1 MTPSCDA
8 ILLVSRWAMPA
19 AKTTARPQAVLA
31 APGPR
36 ARRAPAP
43 RPYHHGDLRACLLDA
58 AARWLDERGAETLT
72 LRELARAAGVSHAA
86 PYHHFAGR
94 DELLAGVAELAFDRL
109 ADALAAAADAPDAA
123 LALLDIGESYVRE
136 ALAHPAQFRLMF
148 GPMLARKSEHPGLQR
163 AAERAFTVLL
173 QAATRHAP
181 ARGLEL
187 ALAGWSLSHGAANLA
202 IDGAFGG
209 LPIAPAQARRLARL
223 DAGALVRGMVAGM
236 LQLPDPQPAKGASR
250 RR

>member
-1 MTPSCDA
+1 MSSTP
-8 ILLVSRWAMPA
+8 VPA
-19 AKTTARPQAVLA
+19 ARSSRRRPE
-31 APGPR
+31 
-36 ARRAPAP
+36 P
-43 RPYHHGDLRACLLDA
+43 RPYHHGDLRAALLDA

-94 DELLAGVAELAFDRL
+94 DELLAGVAERAFDRL
-109 ADALAAAADAPDAA
+109 GDALAAAADNPDAA
-123 LALLDIGESYVRE
+123 RALLDIGQAYVRE

-148 GPMLARKSEHPGLQR
+148 GPMLARKAEHSGLQR

-181 ARGLEL
+181 ERALEL

-202 IDGAFGG
+202 IDGAFAG
-209 LPIAPAQARRLARL
+209 LPLPPAQARQLARA
-223 DAGALVRGMVAGM
+223 DAGALARRLVAGL
-236 LQLPDPQPAKGASR
+236 LQLPDDAVARKKTPR
-250 RR
+250 R

>member
-1 MTPSCDA
+1 MS
-8 ILLVSRWAMPA
+8 S
-19 AKTTARPQAVLA
+19 AKTATAARP
-31 APGPR
+31 
-36 ARRAPAP
+36 RRRHEP
-43 RPYHHGDLRACLLDA
+43 RPYHHGDLRAALLAA
-58 AARWLDERGAETLT
+58 AARWLDEQGADTLT

-86 PYHHFAGR
+86 PYHHFASR

-109 ADALAAAADAPDAA
+109 ADALAGAARTPDAA
-123 LALLDIGESYVRE
+123 HALLDIGEAYVRQ

-148 GPMLARKSEHPGLQR
+148 GPMLARKAEHAGLQR

-173 QAATRHAP
+173 DAATRFAP
-181 ARGLEL
+181 ERGLEI

-209 LPIAPAQARRLARL
+209 LPIAPAQARQLARL
-223 DAGALVRGMVAGM
+223 DAGALVRRMVSGL
-236 LQLPDPQPAKGASR
+236 LQLPEPAAPR

>member
-1 MTPSCDA
+1 MPVSKTPPRS
-8 ILLVSRWAMPA
+8 
-19 AKTTARPQAVLA
+19 
-31 APGPR
+31 R
-36 ARRAPAP
+36 ARRPPEP
-43 RPYHHGDLRACLLDA
+43 RPYHHGDLRATLLAA
-58 AARWLDERGAETLT
+58 AARWLDEQGAETLT

-94 DELLAGVAELAFDRL
+94 DELLAGVAEHAFDRL
-109 ADALAAAADAPDAA
+109 GDALAAAASASDAA
-123 LALLDIGESYVRE
+123 QALLDIGESYVRQ

-148 GPMLARKSEHPGLQR
+148 GPMLARMAAHPGLQR

-173 QAATRHAP
+173 DAATRHAP
-181 ARGLEL
+181 ERGLEL

-209 LPIAPAQARRLARL
+209 LPIPPAQARRLAGL
-223 DAGALVRGMVAGM
+223 DAGALVRRMVAGL
-236 LQLPDPQPAKGASR
+236 LQVPDPVAAKAAVR

>member
-1 MTPSCDA
+1 MSSTP
-8 ILLVSRWAMPA
+8 VPA
-19 AKTTARPQAVLA
+19 ARP
-31 APGPR
+31 
-36 ARRAPAP
+36 RRRSEP
-43 RPYHHGDLRACLLDA
+43 RPYHHGDLRAALLDA
-58 AARWLDERGAETLT
+58 AACWLDERGAETLT

-109 ADALAAAADAPDAA
+109 GDALAAAADNPDAA
-123 LALLDIGESYVRE
+123 RALLDIGEAYVRE

-148 GPMLARKSEHPGLQR
+148 GPMLARKAEHPGLRR

-181 ARGLEL
+181 ERALEL

-202 IDGAFGG
+202 IDGAFAG
-209 LPIAPAQARRLARL
+209 LPLPPAQARQLARA
-223 DAGALVRGMVAGM
+223 DAGALVRRLVAGL
-236 LQLPDPQPAKGASR
+236 LQLPDDAAAPKRSR

>member
-1 MTPSCDA
+1 
-8 ILLVSRWAMPA
+8 MPA
-19 AKTTARPQAVLA
+19 SKTPARP
-31 APGPR
+31 R
-36 ARRAPAP
+36 AKRPPAP
-43 RPYHHGDLRACLLDA
+43 RPYHHGDLRSTLLAA
-58 AARWLDERGAETLT
+58 AARWLDEQGAETLT

-94 DELLAGVAELAFDRL
+94 DELLAGVAEHAFDRL
-109 ADALAAAADAPDAA
+109 GDALAAAAGAPDAA
-123 LALLDIGESYVRE
+123 LALLDIGESYVRA

-148 GPMLARKSEHPGLQR
+148 GPMLARKAEHPGLQR

-173 QAATRHAP
+173 DAAKRYAP
-181 ARGLEL
+181 ERGLEL

-209 LPIAPAQARRLARL
+209 LPIAPAQARKLARL
-223 DAGALVRGMVAGM
+223 DAGALVRRMVAGL
-236 LQLPDPQPAKGASR
+236 LQVPHPAVAKAGIR

>member
-1 MTPSCDA
+1 MSASCDA
-8 ILLVSRWAMPA
+8 ILLVSRLAMPA
-19 AKTTARPQAVLA
+19 SKKSAE
-31 APGPR
+31 
-36 ARRAPAP
+36 P
-43 RPYHHGDLRACLLDA
+43 RPYHHGDLRTALLAA
-58 AARWLDERGAETLT
+58 AARWLDAQGAGTLT

-94 DELLAGVAELAFDRL
+94 DELLAGVAEHAFDRL
-109 ADALAAAADAPDAA
+109 ADALAAAAAAPDAA
-123 LALLDIGESYVRE
+123 HALLDIGEAYVRE

-148 GPMLARKSEHPGLQR
+148 GPMLARKAEHPGLQR

-173 QAATRHAP
+173 EAATRHAP
-181 ARGLEL
+181 ERGLEL

-202 IDGAFGG
+202 IDGAFAG

-236 LQLPDPQPAKGASR
+236 LRIPDAPAPKAAKRKRSGG
-250 RR
+250 

>member
-1 MTPSCDA
+1 
-8 ILLVSRWAMPA
+8 MPTSKSV
-19 AKTTARPQAVLA
+19 AKPRVRRP
-31 APGPR
+31 PE
-36 ARRAPAP
+36 P
-43 RPYHHGDLRACLLDA
+43 RPYHHGDLRASLLAA
-58 AARWLDERGAETLT
+58 AARWLDEQGAETLT

-94 DELLAGVAELAFDRL
+94 DELLAGVAEHAFDRL
-109 ADALAAAADAPDAA
+109 GDALAAAATTPDAA
-123 LALLDIGESYVRE
+123 HALLDIGESYVRE

-148 GPMLARKSEHPGLQR
+148 GPMLARKAEHPGLKR

-173 QAATRHAP
+173 EAAMRFAP
-181 ARGLEL
+181 ERGLEL

-236 LQLPDPQPAKGASR
+236 LQLPDPPPPRAGSR

>member
-1 MTPSCDA
+1 
-8 ILLVSRWAMPA
+8 MPTSKSV
-19 AKTTARPQAVLA
+19 AKPRGRRP
-31 APGPR
+31 PE
-36 ARRAPAP
+36 P
-43 RPYHHGDLRACLLDA
+43 RPYHHGDLRASLLAA
-58 AARWLDERGAETLT
+58 AARWLDEQGAESLT

-94 DELLAGVAELAFDRL
+94 DELLAGVAEHAFDRL
-109 ADALAAAADAPDAA
+109 GDALAAAATAPDAA
-123 LALLDIGESYVRE
+123 RALLDIGESYVRE

-148 GPMLARKSEHPGLQR
+148 GPMLARKAEHPGLRR

-173 QAATRHAP
+173 EASTRFAP
-181 ARGLEL
+181 ERGLEL

-209 LPIAPAQARRLARL
+209 LPIAPAQARRLARV

-236 LQLPDPQPAKGASR
+236 LQLPDPLPPRVGSR
-250 RR
+250 KR

>member
-1 MTPSCDA
+1 MPPTPT
-8 ILLVSRWAMPA
+8 P
-19 AKTTARPQAVLA
+19 ARP
-31 APGPR
+31 R
-36 ARRAPAP
+36 RRAAP
-43 RPYHHGDLRACLLDA
+43 RPYHHGDLRAALLA
-58 AARWLDERGAETLT
+58 AAAGWLDEQGAETLT

-86 PYHHFAGR
+86 PYHHFASR

-109 ADALAAAADAPDAA
+109 ADALAAAARAPEAA
-123 LALLDIGESYVRE
+123 HALLDIGEAYVRE

-148 GPMLARKSEHPGLQR
+148 GPLLARKAEHDGLRR

-173 QAATRHAP
+173 EAATRFAP
-181 ARGLEL
+181 ERGLQI

-209 LPIAPAQARRLARL
+209 LPIPAAQARQLARM
-223 DAGALVRGMVAGM
+223 DAGALVRRMVAGL
-236 LQLPDPQPAKGASR
+236 LQLPDPAKAR